1 MSRKKIIIL
10 IATIFLIICG
20 IAGVL
25 YSGQTGTETRLYFI
39 IRQNS
44 ANRR

>member
-20 IAGVL
+20 IAGVFAMQRI
-25 YSGQTGTETRLYFI
+25 SEKNI
-39 IRQNS
+39 IIEFLFF
-44 ANRR
+44 